1 MTPLDRWTGAG
12 RTDTGRVRPT
22 NQDAFA
28 VLNERMVWLV
38 ADGMG
43 GHPAGDVAACMA
55 VASVVQDAERCFH
68 PTRRMTDDPSRLDPS
83 RLLSE
88 WLIAANRGIYEHAQ
102 AQPALTGMGTTI
114 VAMTIT
120 MTPAPVAHIAHLGDS
135 RAYLYRAGTLRQ
147 LTRDHTLIEK
157 YLRSGL
163 INEAQ
168 SKTHPERHVLTQ
180 ALGIE
185 RHITPTRTAVRL
197 EPEDRLLLCTDGL
210 TKMLD
215 DREIAEHLSDAKPDP
230 LRLCDALIN
239 QALDRGGEDNVTVI
253 VCISTDQPDVDH
265 RTIDNTLS
273 GM

>member
-1 MTPLDRWTGAG
+1 MNRPEHWIGAG
-12 RTDTGRVRPT
+12 RTEIGRVRPT

-28 VLNERMVWLV
+28 ALNERMVWLV

-43 GHPAGDVAACMA
+43 GHPAGDLAAHMA

-68 PTRRMTDDPSRLDPS
+68 PACGMTDDPS

-88 WLIAANRGIYEHAQ
+88 WLIAANRSIYEHAQ
-102 AQPALTGMGTTI
+102 AQPGLTGMGTTI

-120 MTPAPVAHIAHLGDS
+120 TAPAPAAHIAHLGDS
-135 RAYLYRAGTLRQ
+135 RAYRYRAGTLRQ
-147 LTRDHTLIEK
+147 LTRDHTLIEN

-168 SKTHPERHVLTQ
+168 SKTHPERHVLTE

-185 RHITPTRTAVRL
+185 RHVTPTTTTVRI
-197 EPEDRLLLCTDGL
+197 EPEDRFLLCTDGL

-215 DREIAEHLSDAKPDP
+215 DREIAACLSDAEADP
-230 LRLCDALIN
+230 SRICDALID
-239 QALDRGGEDNVTVI
+239 QALDRGGQDNVTVI
-253 VCISTDQPDVDH
+253 VCISMRSVSRRPSNH
-265 RTIDNTLS
+265 
-273 GM
+273 

>member
-1 MTPLDRWTGAG
+1 MNPPDHHWVGTG
-12 RTDTGRVRPT
+12 RTETGRVRST

-43 GHPAGDVAACMA
+43 GHPAGDVAARMA

-68 PTRRMTDDPSRLDPS
+68 LTHRMTDDPS

-114 VAMTIT
+114 VAMAIT
-120 MTPAPVAHIAHLGDS
+120 TAPAPVAHIAHLGDS

-147 LTRDHTLIEK
+147 LTRDHTLVEK

-163 INEAQ
+163 ISEAQ
-168 SKTHPERHVLTQ
+168 SKTHPERHVLTE

-185 RHITPTRTAVRL
+185 RRVAPTRTTVRI

-215 DREIAEHLSDAKPDP
+215 DREIAARLSDVEADP
-230 LRLCDALIN
+230 SRICDALIDE
-239 QALDRGGEDNVTVI
+239 ALDRGGEDNVTVI
-253 VCISTDQPDVDH
+253 VCISIRSASCRPSNHVIPQ
-265 RTIDNTLS
+265 
-273 GM
+273 